1 MDHECEGS
9 GRELPGDPP
18 PAEAAACPVCGRE
31 TRVDPD
37 ESGGSL
43 SFVVARHQ
51 KVVEEPR

>member
-31 TRVDPD
+31 TRVDAD
-37 ESGGSL
+37 DAGGGL

-51 KVVEEPR
+51 KVVEETP